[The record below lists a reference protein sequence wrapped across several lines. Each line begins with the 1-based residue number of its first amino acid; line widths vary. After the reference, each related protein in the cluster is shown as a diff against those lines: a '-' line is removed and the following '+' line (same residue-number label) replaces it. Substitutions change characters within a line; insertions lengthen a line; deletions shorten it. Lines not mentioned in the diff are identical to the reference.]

1 MASIKITREQLPDHG
16 GDVLDVL
23 SNDGQ
28 KIGTLRF
35 ATKSGTT
42 TSVLEYAP
50 NQLPHRTYPLRAKHR
65 QR

>member
-1 MASIKITREQLPDHG
+1 MPSIKISKTQLPDHV
-16 GDVLDVL
+16 GDTLDVL
-23 SNDGQ
+23 SNDRQ

-42 TSVLEYAP
+42 TSVLEYA
-50 NQLPHRTYPLRAKHR
+50 QGQQPHRHYPLRSKHR

>member
-1 MASIKITREQLPDHG
+1 MPSIKISKTQLPDHA
-16 GDVLDVL
+16 GDTLDVL

-50 NQLPHRTYPLRAKHR
+50 GQQPHRHYPLRSKHR

>member
-1 MASIKITREQLPDHG
+1 MPSIKITRESLPDAPEA
-16 GDVLDVL
+16 LDVL

-35 ATKSGTT
+35 AVKSGTT
-42 TSVLEYAP
+42 TSVLEYAS
-50 NQLPHRTYPLRAKHR
+50 NQQPHRTYPLRAKHR